1 MYTEQADWQEGRE
14 REREPLMRKDEA
26 ESVREKSIREG
37 ERERKEREERERLT
51 TRDE

>member
-1 MYTEQADWQEGRE
+1 MVAELSLACTRNRQTGRREEKE

-37 ERERKEREERERLT
+37 ERERKER
-51 TRDE
+51 D